1 MKRILVVDDDPVI
14 QSLMVEFLSD
24 EGFDIVAAADGHSGV
39 ELARQQ
45 HPDLILMDLMLP
57 VMDGMCATRTLK
69 GDPDTRSIPIIAVS
83 AGTNLRIHAE
93 QLPADSVVGKPF
105 DLDTLLAAVTV
116 QLQAGELR
124 TQEDYAA
131 G

>member
-1 MKRILVVDDDPVI
+1 MKRILVVEDDPVI

-24 EGFDIVAAADGHSGV
+24 EGFDMVAAADGHAGV
-39 ELARQQ
+39 ELARQE

-57 VMDGMCATRTLK
+57 VMDGMCATRMLK
-69 GDPDTRSIPIIAVS
+69 RDPDTRSIPIIAVS

-116 QLQAGELR
+116 QLQAGELG